1 METIHKIINT
11 SSINMQNV
19 ENESIDLVVTSPP
32 YPMIKMWDECFKEQN
47 CFIKQAF
54 DLKMYYQA
62 WLEMNYL
69 LERVW
74 EEVVRVVKPGGFV
87 CINMGDAARTFDGNF
102 QLYPNHIKV
111 IDYFIESEFFCLPL
125 ILWEK
130 RTNSPNK
137 FMGSGM
143 LPSGA
148 YVTLEHEY
156 IMIFRKGLKREF
168 SEDEKLK
175 RQESAYFYNE
185 RNEWFSDSWKVV
197 GTSQKG
203 IKGSRERNGS
213 YPLDIPYRLINMYSM
228 KEDTVLDP
236 FAGLGTTMLS
246 AIALGRN
253 SVNFEIDNLLC
264 KYMKERVK
272 DSFDKGL
279 FTNLI
284 DNRIEKQKLYIL
296 QEKEKGKDK
305 FYNNPFLNIEVK
317 TKQEQNIFFPYV
329 NDLKVK
335 KDKIIVKY
343 K

>member
-1 METIHKIINT
+1 MDTIHKIINK
-11 SSINMQNV
+11 SSINMAEVKDNSV
-19 ENESIDLVVTSPP
+19 DLVVTSPP
-32 YPMIKMWDECFKEQN
+32 YPMIEMWDDCFKEQN
-47 CFIKQAF
+47 CFVKQSF
-54 DLKMYYQA
+54 DLKMYHQV
-62 WLEMNYL
+62 WLEMNYF

-74 EEVVRVVKPGGFV
+74 KEVVRVVKPGGFV
-87 CINMGDAARTFDGNF
+87 CINMGDATRTFEGNF

-111 IDYFIESEFFCLPL
+111 IEYFIENGFSCLPL

-156 IMIFRKGLKREF
+156 IMIFRKGYKREF
-168 SEDEKLK
+168 SESEKLR

-185 RNEWFSDSWKVV
+185 RNEWFSDTWKVM

-203 IKGSRERNGS
+203 VKGSRDRNGS

-228 KEDTVLDP
+228 KNDVVLDP
-236 FAGLGTTMLS
+236 FAGLGTTMLA

-253 SVNFEIDNLLC
+253 SINYEIDNFLC
-264 KYMKERVK
+264 DYMIKRVQE
-272 DSFDKGL
+272 SFDIGL
-279 FTNLI
+279 FKELI
-284 DNRIEKQKLYIL
+284 ENRLEKQRLHIL

-305 FYNNPFLNIEVK
+305 FYFNSFLNIDVK
-317 TKQEQNIFFPYV
+317 TKQEQNILFSYV
-329 NDLKVK
+329 DNLEIK
-335 KDKIIVKY
+335 KNKIIVRY
-343 K
+343 